1 MCKMARLLLLISL
14 LSAVYFTTTYAQHHY
29 SEDKISNIIWCTKGQ
44 EEQYK
49 CQNLT
54 VAIERDRALFD
65 DVFLNLTCLMAYSAD
80 ECIHLLD
87 REKAH
92 ITTLDAG
99 DVFTAGRY
107 NSLIPIMQEKLEGGF
122 LDYHSV
128 AVIKKNTLTDVTDLR
143 QLRQKRACFPWVGSL
158 AGWIVPIYTLQHNGG
173 MEVVD
178 CNNQVKTAANYF
190 NSSCAVHS
198 LIDRYNPIGDNSDK
212 LCALCTG
219 KIPGRCSSTD
229 PYFGYDG
236 AFRCLLEAG
245 EVAFLRHATVSEMLQ
260 TPEFKK
266 LSPDTFQLLCRDGS
280 RVPIN
285 DYRQCS
291 WGQIPSDAIV
301 TSSARS
307 FKERNQYQQFLKRVA
322 ELYSDGIREEPNQ
335 PQTGGGYNTY
345 NGNNYND
352 QNRNNYN
359 DQSRNNPYDN
369 FNSQYDNNNPYN
381 RNQNQNPYDRF
392 DGSNYRNERL
402 DSSFTTERSGLEG
415 NTSVPY
421 EKFRIFESRRYGKS
435 NLLFQDAA
443 RALVSIPEDDQSF
456 TKYLQRAIDYIYGIR
471 ECPVPAMTLCVTSEP
486 ELEKCIK
493 MRTALKAQILKPEL
507 ICKKMHSHINCMQ
520 LIQSGKADISV
531 FDAGDVYTAGLNYD
545 LIPFMSEVYNLGEPE
560 YYVVAVAKEEDPDTE
575 LTYLKGKY
583 TCHTGI
589 NTAAGWTYPM
599 AFLLSNGWIRPY
611 GCDSIRAA
619 AEYFTK
625 SCVPGAISSEYN
637 TGVPYDSMCDLCHG
651 TSYRYC
657 RRDASEDY
665 YGHTGA
671 FRCLVEGGGHVAFMK
686 HTTVMESTGGK
697 RKEWW
702 ARNALNDDFELL
714 CTDGTRAELQ
724 DYKRCNLGKVK
735 ANAVVTRGG
744 VNYNETQLHAY
755 INLLTYAQQLYG
767 RKDVDAFSFSM
778 FSSPIGH
785 YDLIFQDATRQLQV
799 IQPNERRYDT
809 YLGGNYMR
817 ARRITDCYASAT
829 QFTFSTFLLLASAF
843 ALRILL

>member
-1 MCKMARLLLLISL
+1 MARSL
-14 LSAVYFTTTYAQHHY
+14 VFVALAGALCLTLAYAQHHY
-29 SEDKISNIIWCTKGQ
+29 NEHKTSRIIWCTKSQ
-44 EEQYK
+44 AEQYK

-65 DVFLNLTCLMAYSAD
+65 EVFLNLTCFMAHSAD
-80 ECIHLLD
+80 ECIHHID

-92 ITTLDAG
+92 ITSLDAG

-122 LDYHSV
+122 AEYQSV
-128 AVIKKNTLTDVTDLR
+128 AVIKKGSLQELNNLHDMR
-143 QLRQKRACFPWVGSL
+143 NKRVCFPWVGSL
-158 AGWIVPIYTLQHNGG
+158 AGWIVPVHTLQREGG

-178 CNNQVKTAANYF
+178 CNNQVKTAASYF
-190 NSSCAVHS
+190 NDSCAVYS
-198 LIDRYNPIGDNSDK
+198 LSDKYNPIGDNSDK
-212 LCALCTG
+212 LCTLCTG
-219 KIPGRCSSTD
+219 KIPGGRCSSAD
-229 PYFGYDG
+229 PYFGYEG
-236 AFRCLLEAG
+236 AFKCLLEKG
-245 EVAFLRHATVSEMLQ
+245 DVAFLRHSTVTEMLQ
-260 TPEFKK
+260 TTEFQN
-266 LSPDTFQLLCRDGS
+266 LSPDTFELLCRDG
-280 RVPIN
+280 RRAPIN
-285 DYRQCS
+285 DYRQCN
-291 WGQIPSDAIV
+291 WGQVPADAIV

-307 FKERNQYQQFLKRVA
+307 FGDRKQYQQFLKRIA
-322 ELYSDGIREEPNQ
+322 ELYSDGTRDEQ
-335 PQTGGGYNTY
+335 GRQGGQGFN
-345 NGNNYND
+345 
-352 QNRNNYN
+352 NRNNFN
-359 DQSRNNPYDN
+359 DQGQSGPYN
-369 FNSQYDNNNPYN
+369 QYDNNDPY
-381 RNQNQNPYDRF
+381 RTQNQYDQ
-392 DGSNYRNERL
+392 YRNERL
-402 DSSFTTERSGLEG
+402 DSSFSSERNPQDGT
-415 NTSVPY
+415 NTSILY
-421 EKFRIFESRRYGKS
+421 EKFRIFESKRYGKP
-435 NLLFQDAA
+435 NLLFQDSS
-443 RALVSIPEDDQSF
+443 RALTVIPEDDQSF
-456 TKYLQRAIDYIYGIR
+456 TKYLGPAINFIYGIR
-471 ECPVPAMTLCVTSEP
+471 ECPVPAMTLCVTSEN

-493 MRTALKAQILKPEL
+493 MRTALKAHLLKPEL

-520 LIQSGKADISV
+520 FIEAGKADISV
-531 FDAGDVYTAGLNYD
+531 FDAGDVYTGGLNYD

-575 LTYLKGKY
+575 LTYLKGKN

-599 AFLLSNGWIRPY
+599 ALFISNGWIRPY
-611 GCDSIRAA
+611 GCDSVRAA

-714 CTDGTRAELQ
+714 CTDGTRAEIQ

-744 VNYNETQLHAY
+744 VNYNETQMNAY

-767 RKDVDAFSFSM
+767 RKEVDAFSFSM

-785 YDLIFQDATRQLQV
+785 YDLIFQDATRQLKV
-799 IQPNERRYDT
+799 IPPNKRRYDS
-809 YLGGNYMR
+809 YLGSDFMR
-817 ARRITDCYASAT
+817 ARRITDCYAGASQVAL
-829 QFTFSTFLLLASAF
+829 SVGLLLVGSFVA
-843 ALRILL
+843 IL